1 MAKIDAS
8 KQLPLERKYQVFVNG
23 YEIDVATALTPAV
36 DTTTFNEPVYGSDD
50 PLTDTIVNNGT
61 ITVEV
66 KEKKK
71 NNVLLDNLCNVSPD
85 LTEKAY
91 NFNNFVKVAIW
102 ANRKDI
108 DNSKYI
114 GAEFYGRVS
123 MTPSG
128 KTGAPNEW
136 SGRTFEGICDAP
148 RKFEIDGVG
157 IASEKIAITA
167 GSGTLSGTPYQNP
180 DDDLYALYVVALV
193 WDEANKEITNSEI
206 LTVTSNMVQSD
217 KSVTITASDLSELT
231 LSDVNAAFVVY
242 LSSGG
247 GVYPTGTIKME
258 GIYKSLS

>member
-36 DTTTFNEPVYGSDD
+36 DSNTLNEPVYGSDD

-61 ITVEV
+61 LTIEV
-66 KEKKK
+66 KEKKN

-85 LTEKAY
+85 STAKAY
-91 NFNNFVKVAIW
+91 NFNNFVKVAVW

-114 GAEFYGRVS
+114 GAEFYGRAS

-148 RKFEIDGVG
+148 RKFEITNVG
-157 IASEKIAITA
+157 IASEKIAITS
-167 GSGTLSGTPYQNP
+167 GSGSLSGTPYQNP

-193 WDEANKEITNSEI
+193 WDNTNKVITNSEI
-206 LTVTSNMVQSD
+206 LTVTASMVGSD
-217 KSVTITASDLSELT
+217 GSVTITANDLSELT
-231 LSDVNAAFVVY
+231 LTDVNAAFVVY

-247 GVYPTGTIKME
+247 GIYPTGTIKME
-258 GIYKSLS
+258 GLYDTV